1 MRTSRRRR
9 QQGLIREA
17 LYIFLAIALV
27 MAVLLDGLAV
37 FTAQQGAREDASE
50 AGKKVKEEYA
60 QSSSVDR
67 ASKAAEQRAQRNGGE
82 MTDFSSSAG
91 SGAASRSFTV
101 TVRRSADTYLFRYL
115 EYIPGL
121 DDWAKDISNPTI
133 TRTTL

>member
-50 AGKKVKEEYA
+50 AGKKAKEEYA
-60 QSSSVDR
+60 QSSSVER

>member
-50 AGKKVKEEYA
+50 AGKKAKEEYA